1 MPNITKEK
9 ISAMA
14 TAFDMAFKDA
24 FKAETDKTIST
35 KFAMPVGDA
44 DHMIV
49 EIPFFEAFSFMRK
62 WVGPRQVKNLSSKK
76 LVLKEDAF
84 EDTFGVTVREIE
96 TDSWGF
102 YSSAVKQLAENAVRL
117 WDRLA
122 TEALTDAG
130 NWIDGKA
137 FFATDRK
144 YGKNTI
150 SNKTTSALSA
160 STFNTAY
167 ETMASYVDHA
177 GEPLGVVP
185 DLLMV
190 GPKNRTTAF
199 EILNSKLVASG
210 NATIENANYG
220 IAEVLVNPYLVGT
233 ADDYWFLMSTKSTIK
248 PVALQK
254 RKEGELS
261 AQNQPTDDC
270 VFSEGKALYGTS
282 AYGSAAAAFPHLV
295 YGGIL

>member
-1 MPNITKEK
+1 MSNITKEK
-9 ISAMA
+9 IAAMA

-24 FKAETDKTIST
+24 FKAETDKSIST
-35 KFAMPVGDA
+35 KFAMPVGDS

-49 EIPFFEAFSFMRK
+49 EIPFFEAFSFMRQ

-84 EDTFGVTVREIE
+84 EDTFGVSIREIA
-96 TDSWGF
+96 TDNWGF
-102 YSSAVKQLAENAVRL
+102 YTSAVKQLAENSVRL

-122 TEALTDAG
+122 TEALTNGG

-160 STFNTAY
+160 ATFNTAY
-167 ETMASYVDHA
+167 EAMASYVDHA
-177 GEPLGVVP
+177 GNPLGVIP
-185 DLLMV
+185 DTLMV

-199 EILNSKLVASG
+199 EILNSKLIASG

-220 IAEVLVNPYLVGT
+220 VAEVLVNPYLVGT
-233 ADDYWFLMSTKSTIK
+233 YDDYWFLMSTKNAIK

-254 RKEGELS
+254 SQEGTLA

-270 VFSEGKALYGTS
+270 VFTEGKALYGTS

>member
-1 MPNITKEK
+1 MNINKDK
-9 ISAMA
+9 ISAMT
-14 TAFDMAFKDA
+14 TAFSVAFKDA
-24 FKAETDKTIST
+24 FKSQAEKSIYT
-35 KFAMPVGDA
+35 KFATPVGDA

-49 EIPFFEAFSFMRK
+49 EIPFFEAFSFMRQ

-76 LVLKEDAF
+76 LTLKEDVF
-84 EDTFGVTVREIE
+84 EDTIGVTMREIE
-96 TDSWGF
+96 TDNWGF
-102 YSSAVKQLAENAVRL
+102 YIAAVQQMAENVSRL

-122 TEALTDAG
+122 TEALINPG
-130 NWIDGKA
+130 NWVDSKA

-144 YGKNTI
+144 YGKATI

-177 GEPLGVVP
+177 GNPIGVIP
-185 DLLMV
+185 DTLMV
-190 GPKNRTTAF
+190 GPKLRTTAF
-199 EILNSKLVASG
+199 EILNAKFIASG
-210 NATIENANYG
+210 SATVDNPNAG
-220 IAEVLVNPYLVGT
+220 LCEVVINPYLVG
-233 ADDYWFLMSTKSTIK
+233 ASDDYWFLMSAKNAIK

-254 RKEGELS
+254 SKEGEL
-261 AQNQPTDDC
+261 AALNAPTDDC
-270 VFSEGKALYGTS
+270 VFTEGKALYGTS

>member
-1 MPNITKEK
+1 MSNITKEK
-9 ISAMA
+9 ISARS
-14 TAFDMAFKDA
+14 TAFSMAFKDA
-24 FKAETDKTIST
+24 FKAKTDKAISS
-35 KFAMPVGDA
+35 KFSMTVGDA
-44 DHMIV
+44 DHMSV

-76 LVLKEDAF
+76 LVLKEDSF
-84 EDTFGVTVREIE
+84 EDTIGVGVREIE
-96 TDSWGF
+96 TDNWSF
-102 YSSAVKQLAENAVRL
+102 YTAAVKQLAENTVKL

-122 TEALTDAG
+122 TEALADPGT
-130 NWIDGKA
+130 WIDGKA

-144 YGKNTI
+144 YGKSTI
-150 SNKTTSALSA
+150 NNKTTSALSA

-167 ETMASYVDHA
+167 ETMQSYVDHA
-177 GEPLGVVP
+177 GNPIGVVP

-210 NATIENANYG
+210 NATIENPNYG
-220 IAEVLVNPYLVGT
+220 VAEVIVNPYLVGNY
-233 ADDYWFLMSTKSTIK
+233 DDYWFLMSAGDAIK

-254 RKEGELS
+254 SKEGELA

-270 VFSEGKALYGTS
+270 VFSEGMALYGTA
-282 AYGSAAAAFPHLV
+282 AYGNAAAAFPHLV

>member
-1 MPNITKEK
+1 MNITKEK

-24 FKAETDKTIST
+24 FKAETDKSIYP
-35 KFAMPVGDA
+35 KFAMSVGDA

-49 EIPFFEAFSFMRK
+49 EIPFFEAFSFMRQ
-62 WVGPRQVKNLSSKK
+62 WIGPRQVKNLSSKK

-84 EDTFGVTVREIE
+84 EDTFGVSVREIA

-122 TEALTDAG
+122 TEALTNG
-130 NWIDGKA
+130 GSWIDGKA

-150 SNKTTSALSA
+150 NNKTTSALSA
-160 STFNTAY
+160 STFNSAY
-167 ETMASYVDHA
+167 EAMASYVDHA
-177 GEPLGVVP
+177 GNPLGVIP
-185 DLLMV
+185 DTLMV

-210 NATIENANYG
+210 GATIENANYG
-220 IAEVLVNPYLVGT
+220 VAEVIVNPYLVGT
-233 ADDYWFLMSTKSTIK
+233 YDDYWFLMSTKNAIK

-254 RKEGELS
+254 SQEGELA

-270 VFSEGKALYGTS
+270 VFQEGKALYGTS